1 MKRFGVTA
9 TRGLLLF
16 APLGAA
22 PAGAPDL
29 SPLPA
34 RGLRQPATRPCEDSG
49 LWLRVDDPSDARRG
63 SPTWPPAHG
72 DLDRWL
78 TSGAT
83 ELGLGRRWR
92 SAVGWAPRPVV
103 ARWRSE
109 ARGPARCGEG
119 WGQGVDFG
127 ELPGDL
133 AKTLDQPSGGTRRCA
148 QASQGG
154 RSGRRHRRFVHRSRR
169 SPAGMTGQERRRSR
183 SPRGRRG
190 SRRVALGSHGGR
202 GAGPI
207 GRPRGVEALR
217 RDGYSGSSTFSPPL
231 GGPLR
236 VDLRPRPGAVH
247 RSAPISDPP
256 PCEDSASGCGSVRS
270 AGGCTPGR
278 SRGPCSRRRRCGC
291 RRRCRGARRRRC

>member
-1 MKRFGVTA
+1 M
-9 TRGLLLF
+9 
-16 APLGAA
+16 
-22 PAGAPDL
+22 
-29 SPLPA
+29 
-34 RGLRQPATRPCEDSG
+34 
-49 LWLRVDDPSDARRG
+49 
-63 SPTWPPAHG
+63 
-72 DLDRWL
+72 
-78 TSGAT
+78 
-83 ELGLGRRWR
+83 
-92 SAVGWAPRPVV
+92 
-103 ARWRSE
+103 
-109 ARGPARCGEG
+109 
-119 WGQGVDFG
+119 DFG

-217 RDGYSGSSTFSPPL
+217 RDGYSGSSTFCPASRRSPA
-231 GGPLR
+231 GGPTT
-236 VDLRPRPGAVH
+236 RPGAVH

-256 PCEDSASGCGSVRS
+256 LRRLWPLGGVDDPSDARRGSPTWPPAHGDLDRRLTSGHLTWPRAHGDLDQWLTSGASELGS
-270 AGGCTPGR
+270 AGGGGR
-278 SRGPCSRRRRCGC
+278 RSVGRHAPWLAGGGPRPAARHAVERVGDKGWISVNSLGISRKPLTNLRVARE
-291 RRRCRGARRRRC
+291 GAPKPVRAAGAAGGTGGSSTGVADHRQE